1 MRAAIQH
8 KVRYKLLLLV
18 LFPILLIMPVALALA
33 IYWGKTFTYEQLF
46 LKVNTDLAVSHDA
59 FSRIRQD
66 YLNQLERLAESYQFR
81 SALESGNTQS
91 VAEQVARLKEQT
103 GYSFLEVVSTQGE
116 SDILKMRRN
125 SSSLL
130 SALRGQAS
138 IGIEIY
144 SSEELRLE
152 DPKLH
157 KLVQLP
163 LVKTPRA
170 RASDRKLEDRAM
182 VIRAIYPVKDSRG
195 EVVALLDSG
204 VLLNENFKFVD
215 AIRDLAYGEG
225 SLPEGSIGTV
235 TVFLEDVRISTN
247 VPLNEGDRAL
257 GTRVS
262 NEVRT
267 KVLDQGITW
276 IDRAFVVNDWY
287 VSSYEPIIDIDGNRV
302 GMLYAGFLEKP
313 FRDALWRALAVL
325 VLMFLGLMLLSA
337 WAAIRGARK
346 IFKPIEKMSDVVHS
360 TQEGGAKRVG
370 LIESQDELGTLSHE
384 FDDMLDQLQQRS
396 QEIQNWADSLEDKVE
411 LRTAELK
418 KKNTDLENSI
428 QLLRQT
434 RQQLV
439 VAEKLAALGELT
451 AGVAHEINNPT
462 AVMLGNLD
470 IMVEE
475 LGGNAKPVQKEIDLV
490 IEQIYRI
497 RDIINRLLQYAH
509 PDEYSGYI
517 SVVEVNSL
525 VMDTLKLVGHLRNES
540 KFEIKTDLK
549 ASQVVEIN
557 PQELQQ
563 VLVNLLVNA
572 IHVLPENSDEKND
585 KKSGEI
591 IIKTRNWKKQGVVL
605 SITDN
610 GKGIEE
616 KHLKK
621 IFDPFFSTK
630 GQGEGTGL
638 GLSISYGLVR
648 RYGGNI
654 TAESTLGEGSKF
666 SVWLLTEPQMME
678 DEEAIAEQLSA
689 IEDGVL

>member
-1 MRAAIQH
+1 
-8 KVRYKLLLLV
+8 
-18 LFPILLIMPVALALA
+18 
-33 IYWGKTFTYEQLF
+33 
-46 LKVNTDLAVSHDA
+46 
-59 FSRIRQD
+59 
-66 YLNQLERLAESYQFR
+66 
-81 SALESGNTQS
+81 
-91 VAEQVARLKEQT
+91 
-103 GYSFLEVVSTQGE
+103 
-116 SDILKMRRN
+116 
-125 SSSLL
+125 
-130 SALRGQAS
+130 
-138 IGIEIY
+138 
-144 SSEELRLE
+144 
-152 DPKLH
+152 
-157 KLVQLP
+157 
-163 LVKTPRA
+163 
-170 RASDRKLEDRAM
+170 
-182 VIRAIYPVKDSRG
+182 
-195 EVVALLDSG
+195 
-204 VLLNENFKFVD
+204 
-215 AIRDLAYGEG
+215 
-225 SLPEGSIGTV
+225 
-235 TVFLEDVRISTN
+235 
-247 VPLNEGDRAL
+247 
-257 GTRVS
+257 
-262 NEVRT
+262 
-267 KVLDQGITW
+267 
-276 IDRAFVVNDWY
+276 
-287 VSSYEPIIDIDGNRV
+287 
-302 GMLYAGFLEKP
+302 
-313 FRDALWRALAVL
+313 
-325 VLMFLGLMLLSA
+325 MLLSA

-689 IEDGVL
+689 IEDGAL

>member
-1 MRAAIQH
+1 MNFFTQFRDAVRH

-33 IYWGKTFTYEQLF
+33 IYWGKTFTYDQLF

-66 YLNQLERLAESYQFR
+66 YLNELERLAESYVFR
-81 SALESGNTQS
+81 AALESGNQQS
-91 VAEQVARLKEQT
+91 VINQVGLLRERI
-103 GYSFLEVVSTQGE
+103 GFSFLKVEQI
-116 SDILKMRRN
+116 DNKFNILKNRRN
-125 SSSLL
+125 SSALL
-130 SALRGQAS
+130 AALNGRASAGV
-138 IGIEIY
+138 EIY
-144 SSEELRLE
+144 SAQELKIE
-152 DPKLH
+152 DENLFE
-157 KLVQLP
+157 LVQLP

-170 RASDRKLEDRAM
+170 RPSERTLEDRAM
-182 VIRAIYPVKDSRG
+182 VIRALYPVKDSRG
-195 EVVALLDSG
+195 KVVALLDGG
-204 VLLNENFKFVD
+204 VLLNGNFRFVD

-225 SLPEGSIGTV
+225 SLPKGSIGTV

-247 VPLNEGDRAL
+247 VPLNKGERAL

-267 KVLDQGITW
+267 KVLDQGIKW

-287 VSSYEPIIDIDGNRV
+287 VSSYEPIIDIDGKRV

-313 FRDALWRALAVL
+313 FRDALWSALAVL

-346 IFKPIEKMSDVVHS
+346 IFNPIEKMSDVVHS

-384 FDDMLDQLQQRS
+384 FDDMLDQLQVRS

-418 KKNTDLENSI
+418 KKNKDLENSI

-470 IMVEE
+470 VMVAE
-475 LGGNAKPVQKEIDLV
+475 LGDNAEPVQQEIDLV

-517 SVVEVNSL
+517 SSIRVDSV
-525 VMDTLKLVGHLRNES
+525 VMDTLKLVSHLRNES
-540 KFEIKTDLK
+540 KFSIDTDLK
-549 ASQVVEIN
+549 ADQVVEIN

-572 IHVLPENSDEKND
+572 IHALPDND
-585 KKSGEI
+585 GHI
-591 IIKTRNWKKQGVVL
+591 VIKTRNWKNKGVVL
-605 SITDN
+605 SVIDN
-610 GKGIEE
+610 GKGIAEE
-616 KHLKK
+616 SLKQ
-621 IFDPFFSTK
+621 IFNPFFSTK

-654 TAESTLGEGSKF
+654 TAESELGKGSNF
-666 SVWLLTEPQMME
+666 SVWLLTVPQMME
-678 DEEAIAEQLSA
+678 DEEAIAEQLLA
-689 IEDGVL
+689 IEENMPH